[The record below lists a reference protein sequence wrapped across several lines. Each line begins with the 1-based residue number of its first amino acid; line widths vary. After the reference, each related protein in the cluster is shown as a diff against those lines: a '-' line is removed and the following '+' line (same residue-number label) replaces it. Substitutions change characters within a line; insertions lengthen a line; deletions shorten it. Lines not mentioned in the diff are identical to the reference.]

1 MVEVSPS
8 ICMSSSDLKRLLASC
23 SESDPLWEHSAST
36 SSMKMMLGEKYL
48 NEHLY
53 RVGLVVWQLGWADL
67 DLGSSP
73 GWWAATVATYCPSRM
88 VEHSKS
94 KST

>member
-48 NEHLY
+48 SEHLY
-53 RVGLVVWQLGWADL
+53 VWSTAALCKILFYCTVLIGYCDCDKIDQNRVL
-67 DLGSSP
+67 
-73 GWWAATVATYCPSRM
+73 
-88 VEHSKS
+88 
-94 KST
+94 